1 MKTSVIA
8 FPRVGAERELKF
20 AAEKYF
26 NAELSEEALRE
37 SAAMIRARQWRKMKR
52 EGIDFIPSNDFS
64 FYDRILDT
72 ALLFNLIPSRYR
84 ELNLSP
90 LDCCFA
96 MARGRGGAAGN
107 VKPLAMKK
115 WFNTNYHY
123 IVPEL
128 EDDAEIR
135 LSGEK
140 PFLEFS
146 EALSLGI
153 DRKSVV

>member
-37 SAAMIRARQWRKMKR
+37 SAARIRARQWRKMKS

-72 ALLFNLIPSRYR
+72 ALLFNLIPAG
-84 ELNLSP
+84 LQL
-90 LDCCFA
+90 CH
-96 MARGRGGAAGN
+96 GQGTGGS
-107 VKPLAMKK
+107 
-115 WFNTNYHY
+115 
-123 IVPEL
+123 
-128 EDDAEIR
+128 
-135 LSGEK
+135 SGEC
-140 PFLEFS
+140 
-146 EALSLGI
+146 EAA
-153 DRKSVV
+153 RHEEVV